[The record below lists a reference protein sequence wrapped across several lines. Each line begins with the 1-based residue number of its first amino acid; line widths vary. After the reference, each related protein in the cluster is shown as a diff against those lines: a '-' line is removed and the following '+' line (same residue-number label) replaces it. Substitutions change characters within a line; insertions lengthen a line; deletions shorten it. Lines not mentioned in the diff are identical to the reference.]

1 MAITTVKSGAL
12 EYLTADSIAVPHCF
26 TTRLGGVSRGHLASL
41 NLGAHRGDDPE
52 NVAANF
58 RILANAVGFDPNKL
72 VLTRQIHSDIVR
84 QVQHTDSN
92 GFDNHDY
99 PDCDALITNDPGT
112 ALAVFSAD
120 CTPILLHDPV
130 TGAVGAVHAGWRGT
144 AARLAEKTVFAITE
158 AFGCKS
164 ADICA
169 AIGPNIAQCCF
180 QTDADVPAAMK
191 ESFGAEAERHIRSID
206 GKYYV
211 NLKTLN
217 ALLLQY
223 AGVVNID
230 ISADCTACNPDRY
243 WSHRVRGR
251 VRGSQG
257 AIILCQEASR
267 GNEAFQFF

>member
-1 MAITTVKSGAL
+1 MAITTVKLGAL
-12 EYLTADSIAVPHCF
+12 EYLTADHIATPHCF
-26 TTRLGGVSRGHLASL
+26 TTRLGGVSKGYLASL

-58 RILANAVGFDPNKL
+58 QILADALGFDVNKL

-84 QVQHTDSN
+84 QVQYADSN

-144 AARLAEKTVFAITE
+144 AARLAEKTVYAMIN

-180 QTDADVPAAMK
+180 QTGADVPAAMK
-191 ESFGAEAERHIRSID
+191 DAFGAEAEPFIRPV
-206 GKYYV
+206 GKKFYV
-211 NLKTLN
+211 NLKALN
-217 ALLLQY
+217 ALQLQH
-223 AGVVNID
+223 AGIVHVD
-230 ISADCTACNPDRY
+230 ISPECTACRPDRY
-243 WSHRVRGR
+243 WSHRVTGGL
-251 VRGSQG
+251 RGSQG
-257 AIILCQEASR
+257 AIILCKEASL
-267 GNEAFQFF
+267 